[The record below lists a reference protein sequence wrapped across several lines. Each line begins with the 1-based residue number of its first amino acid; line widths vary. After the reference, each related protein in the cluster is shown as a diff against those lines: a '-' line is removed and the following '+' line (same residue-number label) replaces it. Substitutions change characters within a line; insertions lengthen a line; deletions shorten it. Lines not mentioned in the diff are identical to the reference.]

1 MGPKFLASFTRRL
14 TARRQ
19 ERRRWRRPAMC
30 GPASLVRWWWCSRV
44 KTKVC
49 MTQGRRTSPSGP
61 QPLSGRWERAR
72 GRSEGIFGHFCLSQF
87 GLSAAHQQVQPSLV
101 LAAQL
106 ELYKRAR
113 GSGAGLKA
121 GSDDIFAVHFSLV
134 SSYGGLWQGGA
145 RQGKVAYGKMARRRS
160 NLPGLLN

>member
-1 MGPKFLASFTRRL
+1 MRGSPAGRVGPKFLASFTRRRG
-14 TARRQ
+14 TRRQ

-87 GLSAAHQQVQPSLV
+87 GLSAAHEQPSNLPWYSPRSWNYTK
-101 LAAQL
+101 
-106 ELYKRAR
+106 EL

-134 SSYGGLWQGGA
+134 S
-145 RQGKVAYGKMARRRS
+145 R
-160 NLPGLLN
+160 

>member
-1 MGPKFLASFTRRL
+1 
-14 TARRQ
+14 
-19 ERRRWRRPAMC
+19 MC

-49 MTQGRRTSPSGP
+49 MTQGRRTSHAGP

-87 GLSAAHQQVQPSLV
+87 GLSAAHEQLQPSLV

-121 GSDDIFAVHFSLV
+121 AQMISLLSTFL
-134 SSYGGLWQGGA
+134 SS
-145 RQGKVAYGKMARRRS
+145 RDTVAYGKEGQDKARWPMARWQGGGATFR
-160 NLPGLLN
+160 GC

>member
-1 MGPKFLASFTRRL
+1 MLVVKESPSWQSQHPLRGSPARVRGPKIPGFIY
-14 TARRQ
+14 TAARSPAGARSGADGVGRQ
-19 ERRRWRRPAMC
+19 CVGQPSQPGAVFVVQQSKNE
-30 GPASLVRWWWCSRV
+30 SLYDAR
-44 KTKVC
+44 KANE
-49 MTQGRRTSPSGP
+49 PPGP

-113 GSGAGLKA
+113 
-121 GSDDIFAVHFSLV
+121 V
-134 SSYGGLWQGGA
+134 
-145 RQGKVAYGKMARRRS
+145 RRRVKGR
-160 NLPGLLN
+160 LR

>member
-1 MGPKFLASFTRRL
+1 MWWASSQPGAVVVVQQSKNESL
-14 TARRQ
+14 YDARKAN
-19 ERRRWRRPAMC
+19 EP
-30 GPASLVRWWWCSRV
+30 P
-44 KTKVC
+44 
-49 MTQGRRTSPSGP
+49 GP

-87 GLSAAHQQVQPSLV
+87 GLSAAHEQVQPSLV

-134 SSYGGLWQGGA
+134 SRYGGLWQGGA
-145 RQGKVAYGKMARRRS
+145 RQGKARWSMARRRS